1 LECLQANARQNLIVE
16 SRKVLSVAKPGS
28 RSERSGKRADK
39 TMQDNVAVIVSR
51 EVLGGVAHLV
61 VDLPV
66 VADLVVDLL
75 AVAKVVVAKVAVEIR
90 ESEPVRRMNRLQSGG
105 RGGLMDHH
113 LRLGRSLLSIA
124 VRCES
129 VVRSL
134 GLKKGR
140 DVDVDVGSLVDNR

>member
-1 LECLQANARQNLIVE
+1 
-16 SRKVLSVAKPGS
+16 
-28 RSERSGKRADK
+28 
-39 TMQDNVAVIVSR
+39 
-51 EVLGGVAHLV
+51 
-61 VDLPV
+61 
-66 VADLVVDLL
+66 VVDLL

-140 DVDVDVGSLVDNR
+140 DVDVGVGSLVDNR